1 MHNQTRSATVFTPLQ
16 RPISRFPGRCR
27 PLGTLGIVLGVIL
40 ALMVIL
46 GGVAQAAIT
55 ARITMTTYPEFASQ
69 NTPPGHITFMRASI
83 PNAGNNYDAA
93 VAWQDITGNVTNLAV
108 NLGTTPGYFTM
119 GFNDNSYMSASSCT
133 SNVNFSTSS
142 AYMTDGGSFDV
153 LITCTVPDTTPP
165 TPQSAATNAAGTTV
179 TITFDESIEA
189 SDGWAS
195 TTDFT
200 VTVNSTPVAVSG
212 LSFSGA
218 SVTLTLATPVGIGQT
233 VKVGFDDSNMG
244 LVDAAWNQ
252 VASFSNLAVTN
263 NSTVVTNAAP
273 TFVGATTALTVNANS
288 GAADIKGLLHV
299 SDSDGSQTLTWSQ
312 NTAPSHGSLS
322 FAGATASSG
331 SADITPGGTITY
343 TPAANYAGSD
353 SFAVRVS
360 DGTDT
365 ATRTITVTINAVA
378 PGAPTIG
385 AATAGDTQVS
395 VAFTAP
401 ASTGGAAITGYT
413 ATASPGGATGTCA
426 SSPCTVTGLTNGTAY
441 TFTVAATNSAGT
453 GSASAASNSATPKAA
468 QTITFTNPG
477 GQNFGTTPTLTATA
491 TSNLAVSFSSAT
503 VGLCTITSEG
513 ALTFV
518 ATGTCTIEAN
528 QAGNSVYAPAP
539 TVSRSFAVNAVAPG
553 APTIGSATAGNAQ
566 ASVTFTAPAS
576 TGGATIT
583 GYTATSNPGGLTGT
597 CVGSPCTVTGL
608 TNGTAY
614 TFTVT
619 ATNSAGTG
627 SASAAS
633 NSVTPKAAQTI
644 AFANPGAKNFG
655 TTPTLTATATSGLT
669 VSFTSATTEVCTI
682 TSGGALSFVTAG
694 ICTINADQA
703 GDSSYL
709 AATTVSQSFAVNAVV
724 PGAPTSVTASPDDG
738 QATVSFT
745 APASTG
751 GAAITGY
758 TVTST
763 PGSITGTCAASPCL
777 ITGLTNGTAY
787 TFTVTATNSAGTS
800 SASAASNSV
809 TPTPGPAVISVAVP
823 ANGSYG
829 TGSSLDFTVTW
840 DSTATITGTPRIALT
855 IGGTTVYADY
865 ASSPTATTSLF
876 RYVVTAGKNDTDGIT
891 IGALTLNGGSI
902 RNSSGVDATLTLN
915 SVASTTGV
923 LVDTTIPTVSSVTV
937 PGNGTYTAGQ
947 NLDFTVSFSENVT
960 VTGTDSTLGLTVG
973 AAARTATY
981 LAKTA
986 TAITYRYPVQS
997 GDLDSDGITVG
1008 GLALNGSTI
1017 IDVAGNGANL
1027 TLNGVGATAGVL
1039 VDAEAPAVTA
1049 FTVAARAAGLTV
1061 PIASFTAADGS
1072 GSGVAG
1078 YLITTSDTPPPAGDP
1093 GWSALAPTTYAVATV
1108 GTYTLYPWV
1117 KDAAGNVSAV
1127 HGAPA
1132 TVGVYPVL
1140 YAVPGGR
1147 ESGFCESWANA
1158 CELRYALAN
1167 AVNGQDIWAAAGTY
1181 TPTAGTDRSATFQLV
1196 SGVALYGGFAGTET
1210 ARAERNFRANVT
1222 ILSGDL
1228 GAQGTAGD
1236 NSYHVVTGADS
1247 ATLDGFTISGGN
1259 ASGNLQDGYG
1269 GGMYNDYIN
1278 SPAVANCIFTGNYAS
1293 LGGAMFNLGSSPTV
1307 TNCSFSG
1314 NTASSYGGGMYNT
1327 DANPVLTN
1335 CTFSNNLSYGYGGGM
1350 VNGALSNPTL
1360 TNCTFSGNAAN
1371 ISGGGMYNTHGN
1383 PSVKNCT
1390 FSGNSAGTSGG
1401 GMYNANNSPVVRN
1414 SIFWGN
1420 SNGEIS
1426 DNASTPTV
1434 SDTVVQGGYP
1444 GGSNIMTADPL
1455 LAPLADNGGVTRTMA
1470 LLSGSP
1476 AIDAGDCSTGPAADQ
1491 RGMSRPQ
1498 DATCDMGA
1506 FERGVPDAVAV
1517 EGGAGQSAAVNAAFA
1532 APLRLKV
1539 TDSLGAVL
1547 DGINVAFAGPGS
1559 GAGIAAGGPA
1569 TTDSAGIASFTAT
1582 ANGTV
1587 GSYSVT
1593 ATVDS
1598 LSAGFPLTNIKG
1610 DQAISF
1616 NPPATATFGD
1626 APITLSATG
1635 GASGN
1640 PVTFTVASG
1649 PGSLAGT
1656 TLTITGT
1663 GSIVVT
1669 ASQAGNANYNAAP
1682 DVQRTITVGQ
1692 AGQTVAF
1699 GAAPTV
1705 VVNGSGT
1712 VSASA
1717 TSGLTVAFS
1726 STTPAVCSVSGTTVT
1741 GLTAGS
1747 CTIAANQAG
1756 NANYNAAPQIT
1767 QTFAVGKGS
1776 QTVSF
1781 GAAPSLTVGGTATL
1795 SATATSGLAVTFAS
1809 ATPTVCSVAGS
1820 TVTGK
1825 ALGTCSITASQPGN
1839 ADYNAA
1845 PQAIQGITVV
1855 YGTTPPM
1862 MALSILSD
1870 NAVTTDTTQNIC
1882 GIATDPAGIRSVTVN
1897 DEDVSVNPDGSFSY
1911 PVQLVA
1917 MANSIRIVVTNNAGI
1932 SSAVTRTIN
1941 LDASAPRLTVASP
1954 DDNAVIWQQHITVSG
1969 SVTPLDPT
1977 TVVSWSVNGS
1987 APQVAALSGVDYSF
2001 TTNLQEGM
2009 NTILIT
2015 ASNAAGQTVETK
2027 RTVTRATVFSLAVTD
2042 PAADIRTALGT
2053 YTLTGEVADN
2063 TSPVAVTVA
2072 MDGRVYTPTVVNGA
2086 FRQQLT
2092 FSEAKVYQVA
2102 VTGVDQNSNTLT
2114 VQRNIIYAQPSATGT
2129 TGAGVTIVDALQALR
2144 MTVGIIRPDSSQ
2156 IARLDVAPMVN
2167 GASVGDGR
2175 IDITDVIVILRMAL
2189 GMIH

>member
-27 PLGTLGIVLGVIL
+27 PMGTLGIILGVIL
-40 ALMVIL
+40 SLMVIL
-46 GGVAQAAIT
+46 GGAAQAAIT

-69 NTPPGHITFMRASI
+69 NPTPGHITFMRASI
-83 PNAGNNYDAA
+83 PNAGNNYDAS

-119 GFNDNSYMSASSCT
+119 GFNNNSYMSAASCT
-133 SNVNFSTSS
+133 SNVDFSTSS

-153 LITCTVPDTTPP
+153 LITCTVP
-165 TPQSAATNAAGTTV
+165 ANTV
-179 TITFDESIEA
+179 
-189 SDGWAS
+189 
-195 TTDFT
+195 
-200 VTVNSTPVAVSG
+200 
-212 LSFSGA
+212 
-218 SVTLTLATPVGIGQT
+218 
-233 VKVGFDDSNMG
+233 
-244 LVDAAWNQ
+244 
-252 VASFSNLAVTN
+252 
-263 NSTVVTNAAP
+263 P

-288 GAADIKGLLHV
+288 GAADIKGLLHA
-299 SDSDGSQTLTWSQ
+299 SDSDTGQTLTWSQ

-365 ATRTITVTINAVA
+365 ATRTITVTVNAVV

-385 AATAGDTQVS
+385 TATAGDTQAS

-401 ASTGGAAITGYT
+401 ASTGGAITGYR
-413 ATASPGGATGTCA
+413 ATASPGGSTGTCA
-426 SSPCTVTGLTNGTAY
+426 A
-441 TFTVAATNSAGT
+441 
-453 GSASAASNSATPKAA
+453 
-468 QTITFTNPG
+468 
-477 GQNFGTTPTLTATA
+477 
-491 TSNLAVSFSSAT
+491 
-503 VGLCTITSEG
+503 
-513 ALTFV
+513 
-518 ATGTCTIEAN
+518 
-528 QAGNSVYAPAP
+528 
-539 TVSRSFAVNAVAPG
+539 
-553 APTIGSATAGNAQ
+553 
-566 ASVTFTAPAS
+566 
-576 TGGATIT
+576 
-583 GYTATSNPGGLTGT
+583 
-597 CVGSPCTVTGL
+597 SPCTVTGL

-633 NSVTPKAAQTI
+633 NSVTPKASQTITFSNPGGQNFGTTPTLTATSTSGLTVSFSSSTTGVCTITSGGALSFLTAGTCTINADQAGNGAFLAATTVSRSFAVNAVFPGAPTSVTATAGNGKASVYFSPPASNGGATITGYTAISNPGGITGGCAVSPCTVTGLTNGTAYTFTVIATNSAGTGNASAASNSVTPKAAQAI
-644 AFANPGAKNFG
+644 AFASPGVQNFG

-694 ICTINADQA
+694 TCTINADQA

-738 QATVSFT
+738 RASVTFS

-763 PGSITGTCAASPCL
+763 PGSITGTCATSPCL

-787 TFTVTATNSAGTS
+787 TFTVTATNSVGTS

-809 TPTPGPAVISVAVP
+809 TPTPGPAVTSVAVP

-829 TGSSLDFTVTW
+829 TGSTLDFTVTW
-840 DSTATITGTPRIALT
+840 DSAATVTGTPRIALT

-865 ASSPTATTSLF
+865 VSSPTVTTSLF

-902 RNSSGVDATLTLN
+902 RNDSGVNATLTLN
-915 SVASTTGV
+915 SVGSTTGV
-923 LVDTTIPTVSSVTV
+923 LVDTTSPVVNSVTV
-937 PGNGTYTAGQ
+937 PGNGTYIAGQ

-960 VTGTDSTLGLTVG
+960 VTGTDSTLGLTIG
-973 AAARTATY
+973 ATPRTAAY

-986 TAITYRYPVQS
+986 TAITYRYTVQS
-997 GDLDSDGITVG
+997 GDLDSDGIAVG
-1008 GLALNGSTI
+1008 GLTLNGSTI

-1027 TLNGVGATAGVL
+1027 SLNGVGATAGVL
-1039 VDAEAPAVTA
+1039 VDTEQPAVTA
-1049 FTVAARAAGLTV
+1049 FTVATRAAGLTV

-1078 YLITTSDTPPPAGDP
+1078 YLITNSDTPPPAGDP
-1093 GWSALAPTTYAVATV
+1093 GWSVLAPTTYVVAAT

-1147 ESGFCESWANA
+1147 ENGFCESWANA

-1167 AVNGQDIWAAAGTY
+1167 AVSGQDIWAAAGTY
-1181 TPTAGTDRSATFQLV
+1181 TPTTGTDRSATFRLV
-1196 SGVALYGGFAGTET
+1196 SGVALFGGFAGTET
-1210 ARAERNFRANVT
+1210 ARAQRDFRTNVT

-1228 GAQGTAGD
+1228 GAQGNAGD

-1259 ASGNLQDGYG
+1259 ANGTSQDSYG
-1269 GGMYNDYIN
+1269 GGMYNDHIN
-1278 SPAVANCIFTGNYAS
+1278 SPIVANCTFTGNYAG
-1293 LGGAMFNLGSSPTV
+1293 LGGGMFNFGSSPTV

-1314 NTASSYGGGMYNT
+1314 NTAISYGGGMYNNT
-1327 DANPVLTN
+1327 ANPVLTD
-1335 CTFSNNLSYGYGGGM
+1335 CTFSNNHSSAYGGGM
-1350 VNGALSNPTL
+1350 INGVLSTPTL
-1360 TNCTFSGNAAN
+1360 TNCTFSGNSAN
-1371 ISGGGMYNTHGN
+1371 ISGGGIYNNYGN
-1383 PSVKNCT
+1383 PSVANCT

-1434 SDTVVQGGYP
+1434 SDSVVQGGYP
-1444 GGSNIMTADPL
+1444 GGSNIIAADPL
-1455 LAPLADNGGVTRTMA
+1455 LAPLADNGGTTRTMA

-1476 AIDAGDCSTGPAADQ
+1476 AIGAGNCSAGPAADQ
-1491 RGMSRPQ
+1491 RGMTRPQ

-1506 FERGVPDAVAV
+1506 FERGMPAAVAAV
-1517 EGGAGQSAAVNAAFA
+1517 DGAGQSAAVNAVFA

-1547 DGINVAFAGPGS
+1547 DGISVAFAGPGS

-1593 ATVDS
+1593 ATVSS
-1598 LSAGFPLTNIKG
+1598 LTAGYPLTNIKG
-1610 DQAISF
+1610 DQAITF
-1616 NPPATATFGD
+1616 NPPATVTFGD

-1640 PVTFTVASG
+1640 PVTFTVTSG
-1649 PGSLAGT
+1649 PGSLSGTTLAITGSGSIAVTASQAGNTNYNAAPDVQRTIVVGKASQTIAFTPPATATFGDAPLTLGATATSGLPVSLTVTSGPGSLSGT
-1656 TLTITGT
+1656 TLTITGA

-1682 DVQRTITVGQ
+1682 VVQRTIVVGK
-1692 AGQTVAF
+1692 ASQTIAF
-1699 GAAPTV
+1699 TPPATTTFGDAPLTLGAA
-1705 VVNGSGT
+1705 
-1712 VSASA
+1712 A
-1717 TSGLTVAFS
+1717 TSGLPVSFTVTS
-1726 STTPAVCSVSGTTVT
+1726 GPGSLSGTTLTIT
-1741 GLTAGS
+1741 GAGS
-1747 CTIAANQAG
+1747 IVVTASQAG
-1756 NANYNAAPQIT
+1756 NANYNAAPVVQRTIV
-1767 QTFAVGKGS
+1767 VGKAG
-1776 QTVSF
+1776 QTISF
-1781 GAAPSLTVGGTATL
+1781 GTAPSLTVGGTATV
-1795 SATATSGLAVTFAS
+1795 SATASSGLAVTFTS

-1825 ALGTCSITASQPGN
+1825 ALGTCTITADQPGDAN
-1839 ADYNAA
+1839 YNAA
-1845 PQAIQGITVV
+1845 PQATQGTTVV

-1954 DDNAVIWQQHITVSG
+1954 DDNAVIWQQHITVGG

>member
-1 MHNQTRSATVFTPLQ
+1 MHNPFSLSLFNMYFMQAFGRLA
-16 RPISRFPGRCR
+16 GRCR
-27 PLGTLGIVLGVIL
+27 PMGTLGAALGVIL
-40 ALMVIL
+40 SLMVIL
-46 GGVAQAAIT
+46 GGTAQAAIT

-69 NTPPGHITFMRASI
+69 NAPPGHITFMRASI
-83 PNAGNNYDAA
+83 PNAGNNYDAS
-93 VAWQDITGNVTNLAV
+93 VVWQDITGNVTNLAV

-119 GFNDNSYMSASSCT
+119 GFNDNSYMSAASCT

-195 TTDFT
+195 TSDFT
-200 VTVNSTPVAVSG
+200 VTVNSAPVTVSG

-218 SVTLTLATPVGIGQT
+218 SVTLTLATPVSIGQT

-244 LVDAAWNQ
+244 LIDAAWNQ

-263 NSTVVTNAAP
+263 NSTVFFNAAP
-273 TFVGATTALTVNANS
+273 TFVGATTTLTVNANS
-288 GAADIKGLLHV
+288 GAADIKGLLHA
-299 SDSDGSQTLTWSQ
+299 SDSDTGQTLTWSQ

-331 SADITPGGTITY
+331 STDITPGGTITY
-343 TPAANYAGSD
+343 TPATNYAGSD

-365 ATRTITVTINAVA
+365 ATRTITVTVNAVV

-385 AATAGDTQVS
+385 TATAGDTQVS

-401 ASTGGAAITGYT
+401 ASTGGAITGYT
-413 ATASPGGATGTCA
+413 ATASPGGRAGTCA
-426 SSPCTVTGLTNGTAY
+426 ASPC
-441 TFTVAATNSAGT
+441 
-453 GSASAASNSATPKAA
+453 
-468 QTITFTNPG
+468 I
-477 GQNFGTTPTLTATA
+477 
-491 TSNLAVSFSSAT
+491 
-503 VGLCTITSEG
+503 
-513 ALTFV
+513 
-518 ATGTCTIEAN
+518 
-528 QAGNSVYAPAP
+528 
-539 TVSRSFAVNAVAPG
+539 
-553 APTIGSATAGNAQ
+553 
-566 ASVTFTAPAS
+566 
-576 TGGATIT
+576 
-583 GYTATSNPGGLTGT
+583 
-597 CVGSPCTVTGL
+597 VTGL

-644 AFANPGAKNFG
+644 TFSNPGGQNFG
-655 TTPTLTATATSGLT
+655 ATPTLTATATSGLT
-669 VSFTSATTEVCTI
+669 VTFSSSTTGVCTI
-682 TSGGALSFVTAG
+682 TSGGALSFLTAG
-694 ICTINADQA
+694 TCTINADQA
-703 GDSSYL
+703 GNGAFL
-709 AATTVSQSFAVNAVV
+709 AAPTVSRSFAVNAVV
-724 PGAPTSVTASPDDG
+724 PGAPTSVTATAGNG
-738 QATVSFT
+738 QVSITFT

-758 TVTST
+758 TATSN
-763 PGSITGTCAASPCL
+763 PGGITGTCAASPCTV
-777 ITGLTNGTAY
+777 TGLTNGTAY
-787 TFTVTATNSAGTS
+787 TFTVTATNSAGTG

-809 TPTPGPAVISVAVP
+809 TPKVAQTITFANPGAQNFGTAPTLTATATSGLTVSFSSATTGVCTVTSGGALSFLATGTCTISADQAGDGSYLAAATVSRSFAVNAVVPGAPTGVTASPDDGQASVTFSAPASTGGAAITGYTATSNPGGITGTCATSPCLITGLTNGVAYTFTVTATNGVGTSPASTASNSVTPTPGPTVISVAVP

-829 TGSSLDFTVTW
+829 TGSTLDFTVTW
-840 DSTATITGTPRIALT
+840 DSPATVTGTPRIALT

-865 ASSPTATTSLF
+865 VSSPTITTSLF

-902 RNSSGVDATLTLN
+902 RNDSGVNATLTLN
-915 SVASTTGV
+915 SVGSTTGV
-923 LVDTTIPTVSSVTV
+923 LVDTTSPVVSSVTV
-937 PGNGTYTAGQ
+937 PGNGIYPAGQ
-947 NLDFTVSFSENVT
+947 HLDFTVSFSENVT
-960 VTGTDSTLGLTVG
+960 VTGTDSTLGLTIG
-973 AAARTATY
+973 ATPRTAAY

-986 TAITYRYPVQS
+986 TAITYRYTVQS
-997 GDLDSDGITVG
+997 GDLDSDGIAVG
-1008 GLALNGSTI
+1008 GLTLNGSTI

-1027 TLNGVGATAGVL
+1027 FLNGVGATAGVL
-1039 VDAEAPAVTA
+1039 VDTEQPAVTA
-1049 FTVAARAAGLTV
+1049 FTVATRAAGLTV

-1078 YLITTSDTPPPAGDP
+1078 YLITSSDTPPPAGDP
-1093 GWSALAPTTYAVATV
+1093 GWSVLAPTTYAVAAT
-1108 GTYTLYPWV
+1108 GTHTLYPWV

-1181 TPTAGTDRSATFQLV
+1181 TPTTGTDRSATFRLV

-1228 GAQGTAGD
+1228 GAQGNAGD

-1259 ASGNLQDGYG
+1259 ANGTSQDSYG
-1269 GGMYNDYIN
+1269 GGMYNDHIN
-1278 SPAVANCIFTGNYAS
+1278 SPIVANCIFSGNYAG
-1293 LGGAMFNLGSSPTV
+1293 LGGGMFNFGSSPTV

-1314 NTASSYGGGMYNT
+1314 NTAISYGGGMYNNT
-1327 DANPVLTN
+1327 ANPVLTD
-1335 CTFSNNLSYGYGGGM
+1335 CTFSNNHSSAYGGGM
-1350 VNGALSNPTL
+1350 INGVLSTPTL
-1360 TNCTFSGNAAN
+1360 TNCTFSGNSAN
-1371 ISGGGMYNTHGN
+1371 ISGGGIYNNFGN
-1383 PSVKNCT
+1383 PSVANCT

-1401 GMYNANNSPVVRN
+1401 GMYNTNNSPVIRN

-1434 SDTVVQGGYP
+1434 SDSVVQGGYP
-1444 GGSNIMTADPL
+1444 GGSNIIAADPL
-1455 LAPLADNGGVTRTMA
+1455 LAPLADNGGTTRTMA

-1476 AIDAGDCSTGPAADQ
+1476 AIGAGNCSAGPAADQ
-1491 RGMSRPQ
+1491 RGMTRPQ

-1506 FERGVPDAVAV
+1506 FERGVPAAVAAV
-1517 EGGAGQSAAVNAAFA
+1517 DGAGQSAAVNTPFA

-1547 DGINVAFAGPGS
+1547 DGISVAFAGSGS
-1559 GAGIAAGGPA
+1559 GAGIAAGGSA
-1569 TTDSAGIASFTAT
+1569 TTNPAGIASFTAT

-1593 ATVDS
+1593 ATVSS
-1598 LSAGFPLTNIKG
+1598 LTAGYPLTNIKG
-1610 DQAISF
+1610 DQAITF
-1616 NPPATATFGD
+1616 NPPATVTFGD

-1640 PVTFTVASG
+1640 PVTFAVTSG
-1649 PGSLAGT
+1649 PGSLSGT
-1656 TLTITGT
+1656 TLTITGV
-1663 GSIVVT
+1663 GSIAVT
-1669 ASQAGNANYNAAP
+1669 ASQAGNTNYNAAP
-1682 DVQRTITVGQ
+1682 DAQRTITVGK
-1692 AGQTVAF
+1692 AGQSIAF

-1705 VVNGSGT
+1705 VVNGTGT
-1712 VSASA
+1712 VSATA
-1717 TSGLTVAFS
+1717 ASGLAVSFT
-1726 STTPAVCSVSGTTVT
+1726 STTPAVCSVTGSTVA

-1756 NANYNAAPQIT
+1756 NASYNPAPQVT
-1767 QTFAVGKGS
+1767 QTFAIGKAS
-1776 QTVSF
+1776 QSIAF
-1781 GAAPSLTVGGTATL
+1781 GAVPSLTVGGTATL
-1795 SATATSGLAVTFAS
+1795 SATATSGLPVAFTS
-1809 ATPTVCSVAGS
+1809 ATPTVCSVTGS

-1825 ALGTCSITASQPGN
+1825 ALGTCSITASQPGDAN
-1839 ADYNAA
+1839 YNAA
-1845 PQAIQGITVV
+1845 PQATQGITVV

-1897 DEDVSVNPDGSFSY
+1897 DEEVSVNPDGSFSY

-1917 MANSIRIVVTNNAGI
+1917 MANPVRIVATNNAGI

-1954 DDNAVIWQQHITVSG
+1954 DDNAVTWQQHITVGG

-1987 APQVAALSGVDYSF
+1987 APQVAAISGADYSF
-2001 TTNLQEGM
+2001 VANLREGM
-2009 NTILIT
+2009 NTILII
-2015 ASNAAGQTVETK
+2015 AANAAGQTVEAK
-2027 RTVTRATVFSLAVTD
+2027 RTVTSASLFSLAITD

-2053 YTLTGEVADN
+2053 YTLTGQVADN
-2063 TSPVAVTVA
+2063 TSPVAVTVT
-2072 MDGRVYTPTVVNGA
+2072 MDGHSYSPAVVNGA

-2092 FSEAKVYQVA
+2092 FSEDKVYQVA

-2114 VQRNIIYAQPSATGT
+2114 VQRNIIYTQPSATGT

-2144 MTVGIIRPDSSQ
+2144 MTVGIIRPDNSQ

-2167 GASVGDGR
+2167 GVSVGDGR
-2175 IDITDVIVILRMAL
+2175 IDIMDVIVILRMAM